1 MAEGRAVTARNFP
14 AAWVA
19 EKALS
24 GLPAKV
30 QSLLQRI
37 GSLDGPPTVSKGE
50 HGLEVIAIFANA
62 ASARD
67 AVQTLHRFDLRS
79 EAEKKAVNHQA
90 PKENERF
97 FVKIVEAPPAPAVAA
112 PAPAT
117 TPAAPAAGSSASSA
131 ATPAAPQPPKT
142 RLKSNGVHVWP
153 LPSNWDKPDVMMIAA
168 PYGQVTGIVMESLPN
183 NQKGALIDYNKDANA
198 KSALAGL
205 NGLALMGTQLRC
217 EMQVE
222 PEPVKPIHRFVVCI
236 DELPIKSR
244 PEVEPRLD
252 DCEVFL
258 DLPSKVR
265 TEDATKE
272 WLASLKFNTGVD
284 EVVLVKNKDDAATG
298 QAYVR
303 FKSHPEALKALAAL
317 TKAGVN
323 GSSPQQASW
332 SESERALRGT
342 RGPYGLDV
350 MRRLRGVDGA
360 RLLEICQACGL
371 TSLASAGGDE
381 KPSEGSSAGI
391 KQAHFVVRCEEQ
403 AQADKCKEILAADL
417 AKIHEVFTNEVR
429 GSLVLSG
436 FPASWLENSEK
447 GLKFVFAP
455 FGGIAGAV
463 LEEACEA
470 GVSERIAYVKLKN
483 LASIDKALSNLHKT
497 KVGDGDLVEE
507 CVVTCHRWHPL
518 AWSDRTCKAT
528 FFIDQLPMN
537 RRPLEAAPGP
547 EDRELFVKNLPLQDM
562 NRQQLQEYFEGF
574 GEVED
579 LHLITDVFTG
589 EPNGEGYVRFKS
601 HDNALRCIEALPAE
615 AEAEESHD
623 LTGWWSE
630 SERALQRKSNCYR
643 FNLICEL
650 VGKNGTAIERL
661 IAETHVKGFWVL
673 AESLQQKDRYAAPR
687 SGRQMHFVARCTEE
701 AQAAH
706 FRELLGGALEDAH
719 GRISD
724 RIDKRKRKAETA
736 AAVGNKEN
744 AAEKET
750 GASMGKPADASAGAL
765 QAPWP
770 GAIPGAM
777 PGAMHGY
784 PGGYGGPQGW
794 PPGGAPPPW
803 FAGQPPPG
811 YPPQAG
817 HGPWTQPAA
826 PLGVSVFEQGRQE
839 APKEKEGRHRSRKR
853 RHRSDRGEAGAEG
866 AAEGEEGKKEKKHRS
881 GGEHSKRR
889 RHRHGGGGGA
899 SGSPA
904 KGEAES

>member
-1 MAEGRAVTARNFP
+1 MAQSSSSTAVAEGRAVTARNFP

-19 EKALS
+19 ASALA
-24 GLPAKV
+24 GLPQKV

-37 GSLDGPPTVSKGE
+37 GSLEGPPTVGKGA
-50 HGLEVIAIFANA
+50 HGLEVTAIFANA

-79 EAEKKAVNHQA
+79 QAEKKAVNDEA
-90 PKENERF
+90 PKESERF
-97 FVKIVEAPPAPAVAA
+97 FVQILEAPPPPAVAA
-112 PAPAT
+112 AVPATLPVAPAAASASPADA
-117 TPAAPAAGSSASSA
+117 PAAPE
-131 ATPAAPQPPKT
+131 PKKT

-168 PYGQVTGIVMESLPN
+168 PYGQVTGIVMENLPN
-183 NQKGALIDYNKDANA
+183 DQKGALIDYNKDANA
-198 KSALAGL
+198 KRALSGL
-205 NGLALMGTQLRC
+205 NGLALMGTELRC

-222 PEPVKPIHRFVVCI
+222 PEPVKPIHRFVVYI
-236 DELPIKSR
+236 DQLAMKSR

-258 DLPSKVR
+258 DLPPKVR
-265 TEDATKE
+265 TEDAAKE
-272 WLASLKFNTGVD
+272 WLASLKFNTAVD
-284 EVVLVKNKDDAATG
+284 EVVLAKDKDDAAMG

-317 TKAGVN
+317 AKAGVN
-323 GSSPQQASW
+323 GSSAQQASW
-332 SESERALRGT
+332 SESERALRGI

-360 RLLEICQACGL
+360 RLQEICKACGL
-371 TSLASAGGDE
+371 TSLASGGGEE
-381 KPSEGSSAGI
+381 KPPEGSSAVN

-403 AQADKCKEILAADL
+403 AQADKCKDMLAADL

-429 GSLVLSG
+429 GSLVLRG

-455 FGGIAGAV
+455 FGGIAGSCQ
-463 LEEACEA
+463 EEACDA

-483 LASIDKALSNLHKT
+483 VASLDKALGNLHKT

-507 CVVTCHRWHPL
+507 CVVTCHRWHPH
-518 AWSDRTCKAT
+518 AWSDGSCKAT

-537 RRPLEAAPGP
+537 RRPLEAAAGP

-562 NRQQLQEYFEGF
+562 NPQQLQEYFEGF

-615 AEAEESHD
+615 AEAEESKD

-650 VGKNGTAIERL
+650 VGKNGTALERL
-661 IAETHVKGFWVL
+661 QSEAHVKGLWML
-673 AESLQQKDRYAAPR
+673 AESLQQKDRYAVPR
-687 SGRQMHFVARCTEE
+687 SGRQLHVVACCTEE
-701 AQAAH
+701 AQVGQL
-706 FRELLGGALEDAH
+706 REALGGALEDAH

-724 RIDKRKRKAETA
+724 RIEKRKRKAETA
-736 AAVGNKEN
+736 AAIGNKEN
-744 AAEKET
+744 ATEKEIA
-750 GASMGKPADASAGAL
+750 ASTGKPADASTAAM
-765 QAPWP
+765 QAPWH
-770 GAIPGAM
+770 GAPPGAM
-777 PGAMHGY
+777 PGY
-784 PGGYGGPQGW
+784 PGGYGGPPGW
-794 PPGGAPPPW
+794 PPGGAPPPGYPAW
-803 FAGQPPPG
+803 GQPPPG
-811 YPPQAG
+811 YPAPAGWPQA
-817 HGPWTQPAA
+817 PPA
-826 PLGVSVFEQGRQE
+826 GVSVFEQGRQE
-839 APKEKEGRHRSRKR
+839 APKEKEGRHRKR
-853 RHRSDRGEAGAEG
+853 RHRDRDEAGAEG
-866 AAEGEEGKKEKKHRS
+866 AADGEEGKKEKKH
-881 GGEHSKRR
+881 KRR
-889 RHRHGGGGGA
+889 RHHRSNGGGGA
-899 SGSPA
+899 SGSPV